1 MSDHRS
7 VLRMLV
13 VVCIVVFTA
22 GCSVDT
28 SGERQVGLETGD
40 VVAETDGG
48 YRFESRLSAVA
59 QRTDDRTYTN
69 VTVTFY
75 ANRTVLMESIPIG
88 SVSTVGNGIPISVS
102 LRSPPEYVIVSSPD
116 FTKDE
121 KLTVFNLKRNGSRYT
136 AYIRDASDP
145 FTTSSTV
152 TGTLFVRKGPSAETE
167 SGWRL
172 RHQDNGCRRV
182 IPGPSR

>member
-1 MSDHRS
+1 MSDYRS

-13 VVCIVVFTA
+13 IVCIVVLTA

-40 VVAETDGG
+40 VVVETDGE

-59 QRTDDRTYTN
+59 QRTEDRTYTN

-75 ANRTVLMESIPIG
+75 ANRTVPMKSIPIG
-88 SVSTVGNGIPISVS
+88 SVSTAGNGTSLSVS

-116 FTKDE
+116 FRKDN
-121 KLTVFNLKRNGSRYT
+121 KLTIFNLKRNGSRYT
-136 AYIRDASDP
+136 TFISNASGP
-145 FTTSSTV
+145 FTTHSALAVKTTNPGLSSSQQKSLAGAV
-152 TGTLFVRKGPSAETE
+152 T
-167 SGWRL
+167 
-172 RHQDNGCRRV
+172 
-182 IPGPSR
+182 I